1 MPMDISK
8 LPALS
13 KIRLASGVVVTT
25 AHYIR
30 LRDMVVAKCGPYM
43 YEPHPTKHG
52 DLEEFLDNV
61 TAIALYCEEHHIDY
75 DAQNAKYGAPA
86 LIHGSDDPWAYSKEF
101 ERTYGIPM
109 RDVTGQLPIIII
121 GEC

>member
-13 KIRLASGVVVTT
+13 KVRLASGVVVTA

-43 YEPHPTKHG
+43 YEPHPKASHN
-52 DLEEFLDNV
+52 LQEFLDNV
-61 TAIALYCEEHHIDY
+61 TAIALYCEEHRIDY
-75 DAQNAKYGAPA
+75 DVQNVKYGAPA
-86 LIHGSDDPWAYSKEF
+86 LIQGSDDPWEYSKEF

-109 RDVTGQLPIIII
+109 RDVTGQLPISIL
-121 GEC
+121 